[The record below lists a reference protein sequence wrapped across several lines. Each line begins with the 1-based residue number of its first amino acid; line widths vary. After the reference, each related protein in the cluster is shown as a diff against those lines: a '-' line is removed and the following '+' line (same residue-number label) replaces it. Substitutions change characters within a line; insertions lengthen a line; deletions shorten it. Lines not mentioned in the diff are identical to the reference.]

1 MVICWALVNIEEQVR
16 RVFAFATARRLEEE
30 TVGVWLRW
38 LMRETHP
45 GNLSFVAFLPVA
57 ADATTQCSSHSSQLP
72 SRS

>member
-1 MVICWALVNIEEQVR
+1 MSRGGKEE
-16 RVFAFATARRLEEE
+16 VFANATARQLEEE

-57 ADATTQCSSHSSQLP
+57 ADATQHSSHSCQLP
-72 SRS
+72 SGT

>member
-1 MVICWALVNIEEQVR
+1 MSRGGKEE
-16 RVFAFATARRLEEE
+16 VFANATARQLEEE

-57 ADATTQCSSHSSQLP
+57 ADATTQHSSHSCQLP
-72 SRS
+72 SGT